1 MTAGWAHSATAILLA
16 GGKGTRIASVR
27 PDVPKPLIEVAQRPF
42 IEWVIEQLASAGVRR
57 FAVSIGHLAD
67 VAERHFDRRRPH
79 YESRGLSIETIRE
92 EAPLGTGGAT
102 AFAWDHVAAR
112 GKQGPVVVANADSLV
127 LADVAPLLARMG
139 EPGAPPAGLMAVGV
153 DDAGRFGS
161 LDVDEPHSRLVAFRE
176 KDPASTGAGWINAGV
191 YTFQPEARTAFPGAP
206 GATPVASSIE
216 RDVFPTLIAR
226 GVFVHTVRAPFID
239 IGTPESL
246 AGADEWLH
254 EHLGAGTG
262 SGERA

>member
-1 MTAGWAHSATAILLA
+1 
-16 GGKGTRIASVR
+16 
-27 PDVPKPLIEVAQRPF
+27 
-42 IEWVIEQLASAGVRR
+42 
-57 FAVSIGHLAD
+57 
-67 VAERHFDRRRPH
+67 
-79 YESRGLSIETIRE
+79 
-92 EAPLGTGGAT
+92 
-102 AFAWDHVAAR
+102 
-112 GKQGPVVVANADSLV
+112 
-127 LADVAPLLARMG
+127 
-139 EPGAPPAGLMAVGV
+139 MAVGV